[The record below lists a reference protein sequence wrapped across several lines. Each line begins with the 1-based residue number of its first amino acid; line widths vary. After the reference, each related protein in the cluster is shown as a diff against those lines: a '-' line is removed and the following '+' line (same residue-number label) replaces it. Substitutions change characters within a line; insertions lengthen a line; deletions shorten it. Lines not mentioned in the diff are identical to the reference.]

1 LQEICRG
8 RIRLITLAPE
18 AEGAIPFIERAVSE
32 GIVIGIGHTNA
43 SEETL
48 EDAVRAGARL
58 STHLG
63 NGAHAVLPRHRNP
76 IQKQL
81 SLDDLVASII
91 PDGVHL
97 PDYIV
102 KNFVRTKG
110 VNRILLTTD
119 AMAGAAADPGRYTLG
134 DLEVD
139 VGPDRVARLKNTPY
153 LAGSTLTMDRAV
165 ENVIRFSKLDLSA
178 ALRMASQNGN
188 QLFPE
193 IMGEMASGQSA
204 DFVLLEFKDRLVVRS
219 TWIHGERIY

>member
-1 LQEICRG
+1 
-8 RIRLITLAPE
+8 
-18 AEGAIPFIERAVSE
+18 
-32 GIVIGIGHTNA
+32 
-43 SEETL
+43 
-48 EDAVRAGARL
+48 
-58 STHLG
+58 
-63 NGAHAVLPRHRNP
+63 LPRHRNP

-102 KNFVRTKG
+102 KNFVRAKE

-119 AMAGAAADPGRYTLG
+119 AMAGAAAPPGRYTLG
-134 DLEVD
+134 DLEVN
-139 VGPDRVARLKNTPY
+139 VGPDRVARLKNTPF

-165 ENVIRFSKLDLSA
+165 DNVIRFSKLDLPT

-188 QLFPE
+188 QLFPG
-193 IMGEMASGQSA
+193 IMGEMAEGQSA
-204 DFVLLEFKDRLVVRS
+204 DFILFEFKNRLVVKS